1 MKATNMRFK
10 KLADLLI
17 LQINRISK
25 NTDIVD

>member
-1 MKATNMRFK
+1 MKAVKMRFK

-17 LQINRISK
+17 LQINRIPK